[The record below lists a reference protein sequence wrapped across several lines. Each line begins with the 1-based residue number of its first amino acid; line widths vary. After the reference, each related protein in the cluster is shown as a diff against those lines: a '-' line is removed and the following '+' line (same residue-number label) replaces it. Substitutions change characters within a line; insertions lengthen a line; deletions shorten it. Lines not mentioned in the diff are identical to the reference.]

1 MRTTLRIPIFELR
14 RRKATHLLPS
24 VLAKI
29 VSGGPK
35 EASTAAVL
43 TSGTGEAHGNPGAD
57 TYRNLVIEASGQTI
71 HREVIF
77 HNGR

>member
-29 VSGGPK
+29 VSGGSK

-43 TSGTGEAHGNPGAD
+43 TSGTEKPMEILEPTHTEAVPWP
-57 TYRNLVIEASGQTI
+57 
-71 HREVIF
+71 F
-77 HNGR
+77 